1 MATTTYD
8 TGDEIRA
15 DDFDPLFTDTSV
27 EDDQDNQDVE
37 TEDFND
43 EPVPY
48 DDNKED

>member
-1 MATTTYD
+1 MATTTTYD

-15 DDFDPLFTDTSV
+15 DDFDPLFTDTS
-27 EDDQDNQDVE
+27 EDNQDVE

-48 DDNKED
+48 DDNKEE